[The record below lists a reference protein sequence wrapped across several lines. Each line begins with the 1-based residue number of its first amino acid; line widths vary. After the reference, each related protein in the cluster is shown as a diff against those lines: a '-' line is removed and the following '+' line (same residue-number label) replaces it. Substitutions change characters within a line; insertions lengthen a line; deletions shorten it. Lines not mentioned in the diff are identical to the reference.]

1 MLLTGRAP
9 AADPRPQINLRV
21 VDELKLTPR
30 YTTEL
35 TVHGA
40 GALGMLHFAA
50 LAVEAGE
57 VDYAVCVA
65 GNVSNLWMDVF
76 TSNSADEAD
85 PDFELP
91 YRPTAVALYAQVAS
105 RFFYERDVTP
115 RDCARIAVENRKWAL
130 EHPWAAMRDRGLI
143 TEDDVLESPLI
154 AAPLRRLDCAP
165 YYPGAITVAFV
176 VTAPALAR
184 QYPRPIDLV
193 GRGQRTTHEYL
204 TERLGLR
211 TAGEGIESEGFFPTG
226 AQAAA
231 AQAYAMAGTGPEAVD
246 LVQTSAPFSFAAALA
261 IEELGLVPG
270 SVAEFIRRGGID
282 RDGGL
287 PFNTSGGNLSFGQS
301 GQGLYLAL
309 EAVEQLRGEARGRQV
324 DGCGVAMVHGHGGLL
339 GSHAVVILAA

>member
-1 MLLTGRAP
+1 MNRRCAAIIGVGVVRSTRDEGPPPAPVPTLARAARRAISDAGIRRSEVGMLLTGRAP

-105 RFFYERDVTP
+105 RFFYQRDVTQ

-176 VTAPALAR
+176 VTAPALA
-184 QYPRPIDLV
+184 
-193 GRGQRTTHEYL
+193 
-204 TERLGLR
+204 
-211 TAGEGIESEGFFPTG
+211 
-226 AQAAA
+226 
-231 AQAYAMAGTGPEAVD
+231 
-246 LVQTSAPFSFAAALA
+246 
-261 IEELGLVPG
+261 
-270 SVAEFIRRGGID
+270 
-282 RDGGL
+282 
-287 PFNTSGGNLSFGQS
+287 
-301 GQGLYLAL
+301 
-309 EAVEQLRGEARGRQV
+309 
-324 DGCGVAMVHGHGGLL
+324 
-339 GSHAVVILAA
+339 